1 MNFFK
6 FRGTNLAEIPLI
18 FSSFNDISF
27 TIYAFLM
34 FSGIDNAVVEIE
46 VNVVTLV
53 ITVVYDELISP
64 TQG

>member
-1 MNFFK
+1 
-6 FRGTNLAEIPLI
+6 
-18 FSSFNDISF
+18 
-27 TIYAFLM
+27 M